1 MSGWAQIHRQVERQ
15 SSQRNGRIELD
26 ENEIED
32 DDGNSSWEDENG
44 SDDDDDDDD
53 EDDEGIDP
61 GFEMDPFEDGEGL
74 GDEGDEEAHYFDGL
88 SSESDF
94 DESDDGELSDVETR
108 DLRYRGIFNSME
120 ANSATCLSACL
131 RSFAKIIQ
139 DACSSLSLTVGVD
152 KKRLAI
158 TSNLVDHLYDT
169 LVEADLMEIAK
180 GVEMDSLWF
189 GGRLPNHPMFMSGW
203 KGNPFRIMKNGA
215 FRVPRDSELYDL
227 TEPFSSHLEISAAK
241 SVDSLK
247 DLYREL
253 HAVWLTRQA
262 ALMSHLAGQDSAT
275 SPMIQDAVNFGCELM
290 AKCAISQCYKVD
302 WLPDWHTSSK
312 FQQQQSDFNSN
323 SGGASSFDES
333 FMSNDVDPN
342 DPIAPILLHS
352 PPLHF
357 IVTEKGHPYQWAHS
371 ASDAYHQQCAR
382 YLVLGP
388 SEPVSFFPLSETQQ
402 PLPNS
407 RVFPQG
413 VISGT
418 PMTIHLQRPMT
429 VLGKYLLRGGENRV
443 SDYRSASQR
452 VDLGLFGSCDAP
464 DVFPFTRYLARNED
478 DIVTPRAEALMSLPT
493 QVVSMDMA
501 YGFLAIGF
509 DDGLLAGFCVEDG
522 LPRVV
527 LYVTAAY
534 RFDMFNSVHL
544 SRRAVRKTE
553 DDMIDDEEMEY
564 EYTLI
569 VTRNSGFVDVH
580 IMSKHTPEPIHESE
594 DTTAHERPLPAMS
607 PCHPLA
613 TSCFETLGGFHA
625 PVNDARLSPDGKY
638 LACVGDSG
646 GAWIANVKYA
656 SEEDGN
662 DMMGQDYSD
671 DSSLPKRVFGS
682 LQKIDMDSD
691 PANVPLSQSS
701 VLHEARRERTGAHA
715 RNASNLTMQYL
726 SWSCDSRFFAA
737 TTDTYPW
744 VFIFDALKGGAIVCR
759 LDAATPTYA
768 VSFHPSK
775 PHLLAF
781 SNRLGY
787 VHVVDMSE
795 YLMSSFM
802 PPATQQNPN
811 LKPMHPSHFVYP
823 PRQILRHDYKVPVE
837 PRSGSYP
844 DLTALARDRSHPDDL
859 TRNLRGVGT
868 QGLPSGGGTRL
879 NSTETAPPP
888 LDNTNSFNTVSCKI
902 NGLLWSD
909 DGERLYVS
917 TNRRVL
923 MHTVMD
929 RTAPSLAE
937 CVSRETVWDRRGET
951 APLGANAEEK
961 EILERFANELLREK
975 RWAGHW

>member
-1 MSGWAQIHRQVERQ
+1 MSGWAQIHRHVERQ
-15 SSQRNGRIELD
+15 SSQQNGSIELD
-26 ENEIED
+26 EHEIQD

-44 SDDDDDDDD
+44 SDDDDD
-53 EDDEGIDP
+53 ESIDP

-88 SSESDF
+88 SSGSDF
-94 DESDDGELSDVETR
+94 DESDDGEVSDMETR
-108 DLRYRGIFNSME
+108 DLRNRGIFNSME
-120 ANSATCLSACL
+120 ANSAACLSACL

-139 DACSSLSLTVGVD
+139 DACNSLSLTVGVD
-152 KKRLAI
+152 KKRLAT

-169 LVEADLMEIAK
+169 LVEADLMEISK
-180 GVEMDSLWF
+180 GVEMDALWF

-203 KGNPFRIMKNGA
+203 KGNPFRIMKSGT
-215 FRVPRDSELYDL
+215 FRVPRDSELYSL
-227 TEPFSSHLEISAAK
+227 TEPFSSHLEESAVK

-247 DLYREL
+247 NLYREL
-253 HAVWLTRQA
+253 YALWLTRQA
-262 ALMSHLAGQDSAT
+262 ALMSHITAQHSAT
-275 SPMIQDAVNFGCELM
+275 SPMVQEAVNFGCELM
-290 AKCAISQCYKVD
+290 AKSAISQCFEVD

-312 FQQQQSDFNSN
+312 FQQQQQSDVNSN
-323 SGGASSFDES
+323 GGGNSSFDDS
-333 FMSNDVDPN
+333 FMSHDVDPN
-342 DPIAPILLHS
+342 DPIVPILLHS
-352 PPLHF
+352 PQLHF

-388 SEPVSFFPLSETQQ
+388 SEPVSFFPLSETQE
-402 PLPNS
+402 PPPNS
-407 RVFPQG
+407 RAFPQG

-443 SDYRSASQR
+443 SDYRSAGQR
-452 VDLGLFGSCDAP
+452 VDLGLFGCCDAP

-553 DDMIDDEEMEY
+553 DDMIDVEEMEY

-580 IMSKHTPEPIHESE
+580 IMSKHTPANVHERQ
-594 DTTAHERPLPAMS
+594 DTTEHERPLPAMS

-613 TSCFETLGGFHA
+613 TNCFETLGGFHA

-656 SEEDGN
+656 SGGDDN
-662 DMMGQDYSD
+662 DVMEQDYSE
-671 DSSLPKRVFGS
+671 DSALPKRVFGP

-691 PANVPLSQSS
+691 PAHAPLSQSS
-701 VLHEARRERTGAHA
+701 ALHEARRERTAA
-715 RNASNLTMQYL
+715 QPRNSSNLTMQYL
-726 SWSCDSRFFAA
+726 SWSCDSRYFAA

-744 VFIFDALKGGAIVCR
+744 VFIFDALKGGEIICR

-795 YLMSSFM
+795 YLMPSSVL
-802 PPATQQNPN
+802 PTAQPNLN
-811 LKPMHPSHFVYP
+811 LKPTNPSLFVYP

-837 PRSGSYP
+837 PRGGSYP
-844 DLTALARDRSHPDDL
+844 DLTALARDRSHPDTV
-859 TRNLRGVGT
+859 TRNLRGGT
-868 QGLPSGGGTRL
+868 QGPSSSGGARL

-909 DGERLYVS
+909 DGDRLYVS

-923 MHTVMD
+923 MHTVID
-929 RTAPSLAE
+929 RTVPSLAE
-937 CVSRETVWDRRGET
+937 CVSRETVWDRRDET
-951 APLGANAEEK
+951 PPLGANAEEK
-961 EILERFANELLREK
+961 EMLERFANELLREK